1 MARTS
6 ALQAEG
12 RGFESHLLHIC
23 VSLWLLIGYL
33 QIVFII
39 KFRFLV
45 ITFVDDINILDASLA
60 QLDRATA
67 F

>member
-12 RGFESHLLHIC
+12 RGFESHLLHKFLC
-23 VSLWLLIGYL
+23 
-33 QIVFII
+33 FIMVVDRI
-39 KFRFLV
+39 LTNFSTHNIIV
-45 ITFVDDINILDASLA
+45 ITFVDKDLSILDASLA